1 MNVSFITII
10 TFLVASCAQ
19 TLGETVLELAEK
31 LGAKTLVKLVT
42 DGELADTLSG
52 PGRYDNKTAD
62 KVKRIH
68 LKNVNYSYFKID
80 HLMLMCMFY
89 IWSYLPGTSM
99 STSCYMLSC

>member
-31 LGAKTLVKLVT
+31 LGAKTFVKLVT
-42 DGELADTLSG
+42 EGELVDSLSG

-68 LKNVNYSYFKID
+68 LKNVITIHTLKLTI
-80 HLMLMCMFY
+80 
-89 IWSYLPGTSM
+89 
-99 STSCYMLSC
+99 